1 MLLRA
6 FHDGGRWYVFP
17 CLFPHRIV
25 VRAGCKGGE
34 RRRENGR
41 GIVGF
46 VSGVVPNWNGTPSR
60 DPLLESIKPD
70 VAPNSARTDSRG
82 GCPYTFRGYCRS
94 VSDCSTDC
102 CLAMR

>member
-25 VRAGCKGGE
+25 VRAGCKGGAW
-34 RRRENGR
+34 RRENER

-46 VSGVVPNWNGTPSR
+46 VSGVVPIWNGTPSATR
-60 DPLLESIKPD
+60 PGNRSSGMERRALLGRTAEAAVSTWFAVTAGASAHAAPT
-70 VAPNSARTDSRG
+70 VAWR
-82 GCPYTFRGYCRS
+82 
-94 VSDCSTDC
+94 
-102 CLAMR
+102 